1 MYKIACSNNI
11 KIQPAIM
18 ARNHGQK
25 HNALIVFVTGPQSV
39 VIMANDV
46 ITHRAL
52 ITAYVIKNINKRF
65 STISALSKS
74 TVRVIEVGT
83 SAMVTVGFPHSLS
96 VKGDRLRYF

>member
-1 MYKIACSNNI
+1 MTSCTKYPVATTSKM
-11 KIQPAIM
+11 QPAIM

-25 HNALIVFVTGPQSV
+25 HNALMVFVTGPQSV
-39 VIMANDV
+39 VIMARDV

-52 ITAYVIKNINKRF
+52 ITAYVIKNIYKRF

-74 TVRVIEVGT
+74 TVSVIEVGA

-96 VKGDRLRYF
+96 VKRI